1 MQPYV
6 QEKRQHSPSIF
17 VRTASGEGWQRMP
30 SPSPESPSSPLQ
42 SPSSSRPGS
51 RDRPSSPSDVHT
63 AVSKLIA
70 LVKQLQDVLHSWG
83 LRHAR
88 EEQVSDAFVLVG
100 QQFNTTVNVLWRHK
114 VDMSDMIHIIV
125 DLREVLENCLGEEPS
140 PHALDR
146 YMPQVR
152 RVVYELLVGLRSKQG
167 PYWNSVYAGGQRR
180 QTPGL
185 ERQSV

>member
-1 MQPYV
+1 
-6 QEKRQHSPSIF
+6 
-17 VRTASGEGWQRMP
+17 
-30 SPSPESPSSPLQ
+30 
-42 SPSSSRPGS
+42 
-51 RDRPSSPSDVHT
+51 
-63 AVSKLIA
+63 
-70 LVKQLQDVLHSWG
+70 
-83 LRHAR
+83 
-88 EEQVSDAFVLVG
+88 
-100 QQFNTTVNVLWRHK
+100 
-114 VDMSDMIHIIV
+114 MIHIIV